1 MSDQP
6 QDPTASETGPGTL
19 IAAEVDL
26 GTALLLQAATAVE
39 EHVESTALSLIR
51 QALAIRQNPEP
62 QELAELT
69 DSLLTHCASLAA
81 GVEAIPAGRCP
92 VRGTGALRDWA
103 QLKVDGPADGALG
116 PWSYAR
122 QLALVARNLLQA
134 LDDHRTAVLARAP
147 YVGRPNLPPL
157 APSSR

>member
-1 MSDQP
+1 MNAVQSP
-6 QDPTASETGPGTL
+6 HTSEAPL
-19 IAAEVDL
+19 AEAEVDL

-69 DSLLTHCASLAA
+69 DSLLTHCASLAT
-81 GVEAIPAGRCP
+81 GVKAIPAGKCP

-134 LDDHRTAVLARAP
+134 LDVYRASITARAP